1 MSENNNKDKTLS
13 SYEAELYLLIAK
25 FLKTGPCKK
34 SAEILRREIEQHELM
49 PKRLDWLGNE
59 HRRSYEDLDESYP
72 HIANDYLL
80 KICARI
86 GPILDREVTSNIT
99 GVKSLLSAGY
109 QSLLKTKEELLK
121 PKFTSASLIVR
132 RHGNPPYPSKDVL
145 HNYPPNIT
153 QVLMAREISGPSSRM
168 HSFPHRLYSRKQM
181 YRRLLGHLSSV
192 YCVLFDRSGKYII
205 TGADDL
211 LVKIWSASDGRLLAT
226 LRGHSAEITDMAVNY
241 ENTLLAAGS
250 CNKLIRVW
258 CLRTIAPLAVLVGH
272 TGMVTSLQFCPY
284 PKGEQRYLI
293 STGNDGCVC
302 FWQWNVKTNEFNPK
316 PLKFTDRN
324 RAGAQMICSSFSSGG
339 IFLAT
344 GSTDHHVRVY
354 NILGNNGPEKILEME
369 SHSDRVDSL
378 QFSNIGCRFISGS
391 KDGTA
396 LIWRYERQ
404 HWHTIT
410 LRMTTKLGG
419 KPSDEIDDSKQ
430 KLRVTM
436 VGWNTDD
443 SVVITAVSDSSLKV
457 WDSFTG
463 KLKHVLTV
471 HEDEVFVL
479 EPHPT
484 DPRVLLS
491 GGHDGRIVLW
501 DLTLGTVIKSFFNVI
516 EGQGHGAV
524 FDCKFSPDGFIFAS
538 TDSHGH
544 LSIFGYGSNDNYK
557 KVPDEQF
564 FHTDYRPLIRDANHH
579 VLDEQTQ
586 CAPHLMPPPF
596 LVDIDGNP
604 YPPNLQRLVP
614 GRENCNDSQLIP
626 YIAVSANGEAE
637 ILEPVRQV
645 EIVDPHRPTIDD
657 MIERLQHEQ
666 AAAGSAEAGERSGQE
681 PFSPRS
687 RSAQQGHRLV
697 GMRNDGDI
705 EGVRQS
711 SGNWQS
717 RGNSSEMP
725 TWTKRV
731 VVKPL
736 TSAMMAYQYHH
747 RTLLSDA
754 EWAHYL
760 REKKRRPITI
770 IKENH
775 SIETENRMERRK
787 QKMNKQQSSSQTRAV
802 RENRRNAVYNN
813 ALENPIDISTSN
825 SSDTDINC
833 DPWEDSSRDSESGSG
848 EDSDWTA
855 DAGLNVKSRQANK
868 SKRVARKQI
877 SNSEEEEDDDVNESE
892 NQNENHQRREKTR
905 KTRRKLLQGGI
916 KEIPNEFRPP
926 EWLTDV
932 VPHKVPYV
940 PQIGDDDIYFRQ
952 GHENY
957 IEAVKKGKIYEIDT
971 KNLPWRKLKLREQ
984 EVVKIVDIN
993 YEIRPPRLCCLK
1005 LLLVNP
1011 SDRSG
1016 GDTFTI
1022 RYHDMPDVIDFLV
1035 LKQNYDQAIQ
1045 RNWKPGDRFRSV
1057 IDNAWWLGTIE
1068 EQEPLDNS
1076 LPDSTFQCFLVMW
1089 DNGETEKM
1097 SPWDFERVD
1106 ESRMPS
1112 IMGGS
1117 VDITAEERLAMM
1129 YSPKDNEWSP
1139 RGQVAECNR
1148 LIRGLEK
1155 IMELS
1160 CAESFISP
1168 VDLNKYPMYAFVVE
1182 YPMDLSTI
1190 KARLENH
1197 YYRRIQA
1204 VKFDV
1209 GFIETNAKKFNEP
1222 SSRIV
1227 QDARIVCELLLH
1239 FIDAQNCE
1247 DPMEIYQ
1254 EIMEARQ
1261 YNESDATSDSV
1272 MTETD
1277 EEHIN
1282 HNNDR
1287 KRKMNFHRE
1296 NKRRRLESSQVY
1308 TSRSWKQQCTDL
1320 LDVIFQC
1327 EDSTPFRNPVDLNE
1341 YPNYR
1346 DIIDNPTDLGKIKE
1360 NLLADHYESP
1370 VKFCKDM
1377 RLLFQNSRN
1386 YNTNKKSRI
1395 YSMTIRLSAMFEEH
1409 IRGII
1414 SDWRSAVK
1422 YEEKLRNNQ
1431 YVSHRRRPFAQVRTD
1446 IVPSLSTSRALNRPS
1461 TSGTSSRSST
1471 SNISQP
1477 STSYAL
1483 RNGDISRPSTSRINY
1498 TSCTEYK
1505 NKTMSH
1511 AKTNGTGPRK
1521 KERIIKSD
1529 DDDGNNSR
1537 SSSGGTS
1544 RRFNTRSKYKSG
1556 ITNGEIKTRR
1566 MVTRS
1571 RHQRIKS
1578 IRHSSEE
1585 EIVPRRRTRQDA
1597 RLREEANH
1605 MDSETEISSNAE
1617 KDDSEEELR
1626 PQRTRLRR
1634 RCRVVN
1640 SVRKPEPEIVLRP
1653 RRTRLRAVISEPS
1666 EESDTEKTSSN
1677 SSEEKDNGV
1686 DESENDDSSND
1697 NSKQNSS
1704 SDEDDSSDSNTEQ
1717 TSNLTE
1723 EENEEEEEEDD
1734 DDDDAP
1740 VRRSSRT
1747 ATRNCTRATRSA
1759 LHTRHIDAP
1768 SRLSSRMQ
1776 TRSRGQRT
1784 VRYREESDGEPESD
1798 NTIGSEAREVLS
1810 VSSRGRRRK
1819 LTRHVRA
1826 LFYD

>member
-34 SAEILRREIEQHELM
+34 SAEILRHEIEQHELM

-59 HRRSYEDLDESYP
+59 HRRSYEDIDESCP

-86 GPILDREVTSNIT
+86 GPILDKEVTSNIT
-99 GVKSLLSAGY
+99 GVKSLLSVGY
-109 QSLLKTKEELLK
+109 QSLLRSKEELLR

-132 RHGNPPYPSKDVL
+132 RHGYPPFPSKEVL

-153 QVLMAREISGPSSRM
+153 QVLVAREISGPSSRM
-168 HSFPHRLYSRKQM
+168 HSFPYRLYSRKQM

-302 FWQWNVKTNEFNPK
+302 FWQWNIKTNEFNPK

-410 LRMTTKLGG
+410 LRMTTKLEG
-419 KPSDEIDDSKQ
+419 KPTDEVDDNKQ

-443 SVVITAVSDSSLKV
+443 SVVITAVNDSSLKV
-457 WDSFTG
+457 WDSYTG
-463 KLKHVLTV
+463 KLKHVLIA

-645 EIVDPHRPTIDD
+645 EVVDPHRPTIDD

-736 TSAMMAYQYHH
+736 SSAMMAYQYHR
-747 RTLLSDA
+747 RTVLSDA
-754 EWAHYL
+754 ELAHYL
-760 REKKRRPITI
+760 REKKRRPITVV
-770 IKENH
+770 KENH
-775 SIETENRMERRK
+775 SNETENRIERRK
-787 QKMNKQQSSSQTRAV
+787 QRMNKQQSSLQTRAT
-802 RENRRNAVYNN
+802 RENRRNAVYGDRY
-813 ALENPIDISTSN
+813 ENPVAIHISTSN
-825 SSDTDINC
+825 TSDTDINC

-855 DAGLNVKSRQANK
+855 DAGLNVKSRQTNK
-868 SKRVARKQI
+868 TKRVARRQV
-877 SNSEEEEDDDVNESE
+877 SNSEEEDEDENEE
-892 NQNENHQRREKTR
+892 HEEQTENHHRREKTR
-905 KTRRKLLQGGI
+905 KTRRKLIPGGI

-957 IEAVKKGKIYEIDT
+957 IEAVKKAKIYEIDT
-971 KNLPWRKLKLREQ
+971 KNLPWKKLKLREQ

-1011 SDRSG
+1011 SDQSG

-1045 RNWKPGDRFRSV
+1045 RNWKPG
-1057 IDNAWWLGTIE
+1057 
-1068 EQEPLDNS
+1068 
-1076 LPDSTFQCFLVMW
+1076 
-1089 DNGETEKM
+1089 
-1097 SPWDFERVD
+1097 
-1106 ESRMPS
+1106 MPS
-1112 IMGGS
+1112 VMGGS
-1117 VDITAEERLAMM
+1117 VDITPEERLAMM

-1254 EIMEARQ
+1254 EMMEARQ
-1261 YNESDATSDSV
+1261 FNESDATSDSY
-1272 MTETD
+1272 MSDTD

-1282 HNNDR
+1282 QNNDR
-1287 KRKMNFHRE
+1287 KRRMNVHRA

-1320 LDVIFQC
+1320 LDIIFQC

-1346 DIIDNPTDLGKIKE
+1346 DIIDNPTDLGKIRE

-1409 IRGII
+1409 IRGIT

-1446 IVPSLSTSRALNRPS
+1446 IVPSLSSSRALNRPS

-1471 SNISQP
+1471 SNMSQP
-1477 STSYAL
+1477 STSYSL
-1483 RNGDISRPSTSRINY
+1483 RNGDISRPSTSRNY
-1498 TSCTEYK
+1498 TSCTESK
-1505 NKTMSH
+1505 NKSSQ

-1529 DDDGNNSR
+1529 EEDGDNSR
-1537 SSSGGTS
+1537 SSSGGATKKL
-1544 RRFNTRSKYKSG
+1544 NTRSKYKSG
-1556 ITNGEIKTRR
+1556 VTNGEIKTRKI
-1566 MVTRS
+1566 VTRS
-1571 RHQRIKS
+1571 HPKRVKP

-1585 EIVPRRRTRQDA
+1585 ETVPRRRTRQDS

-1605 MDSETEISSNAE
+1605 MDSETEISSNVDKE
-1617 KDDSEEELR
+1617 DSEEELR

-1634 RCRVVN
+1634 RCRIVN

-1666 EESDTEKTSSN
+1666 EESESEEKTSSN
-1677 SSEEKDNGV
+1677 SSEEKDNRV
-1686 DESENDDSSND
+1686 DESENDSSND

-1704 SDEDDSSDSNTEQ
+1704 SDDDSSDSNTEQ
-1717 TSNLTE
+1717 TSNLSE
-1723 EENEEEEEEDD
+1723 EENDDEEDEE

-1759 LHTRHIDAP
+1759 LHTRHADAP

>member
-34 SAEILRREIEQHELM
+34 SAEILRHEIEQHELM

-59 HRRSYEDLDESYP
+59 HRRSYEDIDESCP

-86 GPILDREVTSNIT
+86 GPILDKEVTSNIT

-109 QSLLKTKEELLK
+109 QSLLRSKEELLR

-132 RHGNPPYPSKDVL
+132 RHGYPPFPSKEVL

-153 QVLMAREISGPSSRM
+153 QVLVAREISGPSSRM
-168 HSFPHRLYSRKQM
+168 HSFPYRLYSRKQM

-302 FWQWNVKTNEFNPK
+302 FWQWNIKTNEFNPK

-410 LRMTTKLGG
+410 LRMTTKLEG
-419 KPSDEIDDSKQ
+419 KPTDEIDDNKQ

-443 SVVITAVSDSSLKV
+443 SVVITAVNDSSLKV
-457 WDSFTG
+457 WDSYTG
-463 KLKHVLTV
+463 KLKHVLIA

-645 EIVDPHRPTIDD
+645 EVVDPHRPTIDD

-736 TSAMMAYQYHH
+736 SSAMMAYQYHR
-747 RTLLSDA
+747 RTVLSDA
-754 EWAHYL
+754 ELAHYL
-760 REKKRRPITI
+760 REKKRRPITVV
-770 IKENH
+770 KENH
-775 SIETENRMERRK
+775 SNETENRIERRK
-787 QKMNKQQSSSQTRAV
+787 QRMNKQQSSLQTRAT
-802 RENRRNAVYNN
+802 RENRRNAVYGDRY
-813 ALENPIDISTSN
+813 ENPVAIHISTSN
-825 SSDTDINC
+825 TSDTDINC

-855 DAGLNVKSRQANK
+855 DAGLNVKSRQTNK
-868 SKRVARKQI
+868 TKRVARRQV
-877 SNSEEEEDDDVNESE
+877 SNSEEEDEEENEE
-892 NQNENHQRREKTR
+892 HEEQNENHHRREKTR
-905 KTRRKLLQGGI
+905 KTRRKLIPGGI

-957 IEAVKKGKIYEIDT
+957 IEAVKKAKIYEIDT
-971 KNLPWRKLKLREQ
+971 KNLPWKKLKLREQ

-1045 RNWKPGDRFRSV
+1045 RNWKPG
-1057 IDNAWWLGTIE
+1057 
-1068 EQEPLDNS
+1068 
-1076 LPDSTFQCFLVMW
+1076 
-1089 DNGETEKM
+1089 
-1097 SPWDFERVD
+1097 
-1106 ESRMPS
+1106 MPS
-1112 IMGGS
+1112 VMGGS
-1117 VDITAEERLAMM
+1117 VDITPEERLAMM

-1254 EIMEARQ
+1254 EMMEARQ
-1261 YNESDATSDSV
+1261 FNESDATSDSYISD
-1272 MTETD
+1272 TD

-1282 HNNDR
+1282 QNNDR
-1287 KRKMNFHRE
+1287 KRKMNVHRA

-1346 DIIDNPTDLGKIKE
+1346 DIIDNPTDLGKIRE
-1360 NLLADHYESP
+1360 NLLADHYDSP

-1446 IVPSLSTSRALNRPS
+1446 IVPSLSSSRALNRPS

-1471 SNISQP
+1471 SNMSQP
-1477 STSYAL
+1477 STSYSL
-1483 RNGDISRPSTSRINY
+1483 RNGDISRPSTSRNY
-1498 TSCTEYK
+1498 TSCTESK
-1505 NKTMSH
+1505 NKSSQ

-1529 DDDGNNSR
+1529 EEDGDNSR
-1537 SSSGGTS
+1537 SSSGGATKKL
-1544 RRFNTRSKYKSG
+1544 NTRSKYKSG
-1556 ITNGEIKTRR
+1556 VTNGEIKTRKI
-1566 MVTRS
+1566 VTRS
-1571 RHQRIKS
+1571 HPKRVKP

-1585 EIVPRRRTRQDA
+1585 ETVPRRRTRQDS

-1605 MDSETEISSNAE
+1605 MDSETEISSNVDKE
-1617 KDDSEEELR
+1617 DSEEELR

-1634 RCRVVN
+1634 RCRIVN

-1666 EESDTEKTSSN
+1666 EESESEEKTSSN
-1677 SSEEKDNGV
+1677 SSEEKDNRV
-1686 DESENDDSSND
+1686 DESENDSSND
-1697 NSKQNSS
+1697 NSKQNTS
-1704 SDEDDSSDSNTEQ
+1704 SDDDSSDSNTEQ
-1717 TSNLTE
+1717 TSNLSE
-1723 EENEEEEEEDD
+1723 EENDDEEDEEE

-1759 LHTRHIDAP
+1759 LHTRHADAP